1 MKVDIDMKKF
11 LLFLLVLTSASLFS
25 PKSILAADQTT
36 NSHWLVA
43 KPGPMAGEVTLTWRH
58 AEDANNYHLVYGTE
72 HGKFK
77 YGATNIGWINS
88 FTVRGLVP
96 GREYHFALVPVKND
110 VALYT
115 TVQAMAKAASGQ
127 VMMEKKAP
135 SPAVVQPKAAAPVAT
150 TVTVPGN
157 KHWLMAKPGPK
168 SGEVTLSWRH
178 AEDANNY
185 HLVYGTEHGKF
196 KYGALNIGWITG
208 LTVRGLVPGKEYH
221 FALVPVKNDVALYT
235 TTQAMAVAAGGVEVV
250 QTTPEALRMPK
261 VVEPKVQP
269 KKEVMKTPALS
280 VSPAAQA
287 TSAPQPTTPAGL

>member
-11 LLFLLVLTSASLFS
+11 FLFLLVLTSASLFS

-36 NSHWLVA
+36 NSHWLMA
-43 KPGPMAGEVTLTWRH
+43 KPGPKASEVILTWRH

-115 TVQAMAKAASGQ
+115 TVQVMANAASGQ
-127 VMMEKKAP
+127 VMEAKP
-135 SPAVVQPKAAAPVAT
+135 SPVVAQPKAAAPT
-150 TVTVPGN
+150 TVTVAGN
-157 KHWLMAKPGPK
+157 KHWLTAKPGPK
-168 SGEVTLSWRH
+168 GGEITLSWRH

-185 HLVYGTEHGKF
+185 HLVYGTEHSKF
-196 KYGALNIGWITG
+196 KYGAINIGWINSF
-208 LTVRGLVPGKEYH
+208 TVRGLVPGKLYH

-235 TTQAMAVAAGGVEVV
+235 SEQVMVVAAGGVEVV
-250 QTTPEALRMPK
+250 QTTKEALRQPK
-261 VVEPKVQP
+261 PVVQP
-269 KKEVMKTPALS
+269 KQKVPVPQKGNQIPQLQI
-280 VSPAAQA
+280 SPATQA
-287 TSAPQPTTPAGL
+287 TSTPEPTTPAGL